1 MKKSILYI
9 LLLTGYGLMAQTN
22 PTPVSIPYPAAY
34 SQNFDALD
42 GTVTTYP
49 AGFQG
54 QQVAGSPPNLTGRL
68 NPATADV
75 TLRANGTA
83 ATTGFVWD
91 GTGKMG
97 FNSDAGADRCIMLA
111 LNTSTVPVTEQIN
124 VAFDALV
131 MRNLYDGVSNNFVA
145 GLAFMYRVG
154 TTGNFTLVNN
164 NFITNENAAQNTSNT
179 STTPV
184 RTVNASF
191 NLPLACSGQPV
202 VQIRWI
208 MREVS
213 GSVSGGS
220 LRPSFAIDNILARGV
235 STMPVSFASL
245 SSKLTTHGITLNWKT
260 LSEVNNSKFEIWRA
274 GDEKVFKKI
283 AEVKGQGNSTQ
294 INEYSFLDISPLN
307 GNNYYQLSQTDFDGT
322 TENLAMVVV
331 HNNINKINADFTYN
345 SANSEIILN
354 GLDKAEGKINFKVI
368 NIQGV
373 KILEESF
380 LSEKAQGL
388 MSIPF
393 KYHKGVFIGLL
404 TVNNKVISK
413 KFIGE

>member
-9 LLLTGYGLMAQTN
+9 LLLTGSGLMAQTN

-54 QQVAGSPPNLTGRL
+54 GQVSTSAPSFSGRL

-91 GTGKMG
+91 GTGKIG

-213 GSVSGGS
+213 GNAGSGS
-220 LRPSFAIDNILARGV
+220 SRPSFAIDNIVARGV
-235 STMPVSFASL
+235 STMPVSFESL
-245 SSKLTTHGITLNWKT
+245 TSKLSNQGVDLTWKT
-260 LSEVNNSKFEIWRA
+260 LAETNNDKFEIWRA
-274 GDEKVFKKI
+274 GEDKDFKKI
-283 AEVKGQGNSTQ
+283 GEVKGKENSTQ
-294 INEYSFLDISPLN
+294 VNIYSFKDVSPLN
-307 GNNYYQLSQTDFDGT
+307 GSNYYRLSQTDFDGT
-322 TENLAMVVV
+322 TEILA
-331 HNNINKINADFTYN
+331 
-345 SANSEIILN
+345 
-354 GLDKAEGKINFKVI
+354 INFVYNGISKLQSSFFYNHDVIHLNIMDKPLEKV
-368 NIQGV
+368 QF
-373 KILEESF
+373 KILDIKGTKLFDENFYVKE
-380 LSEKAQGL
+380 AQDIQL
-388 MSIPF
+388 
-393 KYHKGVFIGLL
+393 KTQLNKGIYIGILEIDRQVFSRKFV
-404 TVNNKVISK
+404 VN
-413 KFIGE
+413 